1 MNTTSQKPA
10 LEYLISGY
18 LDHDAYLLEKLALW
32 CKKASPASQL
42 AMEFK
47 QQLHVAINH
56 PGVVT
61 AKIYEKWT
69 GEDMESQND
78 VQERLREIWDA
89 CFPEERIH

>member
-32 CKKASPASQL
+32 CRKASPDSQL

-47 QQLHVAINH
+47 QQLHSAIVH

-61 AKIYEKWT
+61 TKVYEKWT
-69 GEDMESQND
+69 GE
-78 VQERLREIWDA
+78 
-89 CFPEERIH
+89 EEGGVNGGGSSCTRYYSLPFLSP

>member
-32 CKKASPASQL
+32 CRKASPDSQL

-47 QQLHVAINH
+47 QQLHSAIVH

-61 AKIYEKWT
+61 TKVYEKWT
-69 GEDMESQND
+69 GEDMESQSD
-78 VQERLREIWDA
+78 VQERLQEIWDA
-89 CFPEERIH
+89 CFADETVD